1 MTKEHFEPVSK
12 RDEKVKITSIA
23 SKDSVN
29 FQYKKRDEATKTF
42 TLKKGDSLSI
52 INEAFEG
59 ITVTAIS
66 KSTVEFSNSI
76 QKSTGEELDVDIF
89 MTSYQEQMMRLA
101 LECHFETEKT
111 NFCGRN
117 FKIKTLALFFIDNK
131 INCARVFFDML
142 SKDGYTVYFHDQ
154 LNNKQMAQIIK
165 KCCQNVATV
174 AITTRMNK
182 NIIPLDIIKKPVTP
196 TLTLERDWSSFAPP

>member
-29 FQYKKRDEATKTF
+29 FQYKKRDKATKTF

-59 ITVTAIS
+59 ITVQAIS

-117 FKIKTLALFFIDNK
+117 FKIKTLALFFIDD
-131 INCARVFFDML
+131 IN
-142 SKDGYTVYFHDQ
+142 
-154 LNNKQMAQIIK
+154 
-165 KCCQNVATV
+165 
-174 AITTRMNK
+174 
-182 NIIPLDIIKKPVTP
+182 
-196 TLTLERDWSSFAPP
+196 

>member
-1 MTKEHFEPVSK
+1 VTKEHFEPVSK

-29 FQYKKRDEATKTF
+29 FQYKKRDKATKTF

-59 ITVTAIS
+59 ITVQAIS

-101 LECHFETEKT
+101 LECHFETEKNEFLRT
-111 NFCGRN
+111 KF
-117 FKIKTLALFFIDNK
+117 
-131 INCARVFFDML
+131 
-142 SKDGYTVYFHDQ
+142 
-154 LNNKQMAQIIK
+154 
-165 KCCQNVATV
+165 QN
-174 AITTRMNK
+174 
-182 NIIPLDIIKKPVTP
+182 
-196 TLTLERDWSSFAPP
+196 